1 MKKKKYEKPSMLV
14 VLINQQPKLLGGS
27 PTRRI
32 SGRAGFDT
40 SSYISEDDISD

>member
-27 PTRRI
+27 SKRSVRG
-32 SGRAGFDT
+32 SAGFN
-40 SSYISEDDISD
+40 SYYIEDGGDISD